1 LREKKKSKKKS
12 TPTFPSQRSCGI
24 SSYASPTSDSYFF
37 ICLRT
42 SEVEEAAAYI
52 SLKKRYIVRSEGQGI
67 KYIYIW
73 VFDEKYLMGATPL

>member
-1 LREKKKSKKKS
+1 
-12 TPTFPSQRSCGI
+12 
-24 SSYASPTSDSYFF
+24 
-37 ICLRT
+37 LRT

-67 KYIYIW
+67 KDIYIYIW